1 MSFGNAQIC
10 KKHIFL
16 SILAKNFFPH
26 RSPETHLQLFDAS
39 GELAQGF
46 HKSKRPDAED
56 SFRSSAG
63 EVLSEK

>member
-16 SILAKNFFPH
+16 SILAKIFPH
-26 RSPETHLQLFDAS
+26 RSPETHLQVFDAS

>member
-16 SILAKNFFPH
+16 SILAKKIFRIVPLKRIFNYSTPPGNW
-26 RSPETHLQLFDAS
+26 RKDSM
-39 GELAQGF
+39 
-46 HKSKRPDAED
+46 KSKRPDAED